1 MSLVEDSH
9 ARTGCGRRPAGTWIP
24 CDQTDGQPGDI
35 GKDSP
40 SLEDALKFLKE
51 VEEKW

>member
-9 ARTGCGRRPAGTWIP
+9 ARYKCGMLT

-40 SLEDALKFLKE
+40 SLEDAVKFLKE